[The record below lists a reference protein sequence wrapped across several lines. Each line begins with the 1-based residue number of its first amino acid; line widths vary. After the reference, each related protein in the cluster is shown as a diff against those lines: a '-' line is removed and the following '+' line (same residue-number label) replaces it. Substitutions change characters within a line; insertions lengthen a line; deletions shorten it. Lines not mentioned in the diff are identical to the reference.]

1 MVRGRRATQESMG
14 GGGWGD
20 VTGKLKLQQQLN
32 LHILIYKNIGQ
43 ILECL
48 YIYMQ

>member
-1 MVRGRRATQESMG
+1 MVRGRRAEQESMG

-20 VTGKLKLQQQLN
+20 VTGKLKLQQPFN
-32 LHILIYKNIGQ
+32 LHILIYKGQ